1 MRLVIAPLAAL
12 LAMASGLA
20 CGDDDGSSADP
31 SALQGLPWVL
41 VSGLDVEGWEETAPS
56 ATFEDGRVAG
66 STGCNQFT
74 ASYTVAGDA
83 LEIGPIASTRMACP
97 PPADSVERDYV
108 AALEQVRAWRV
119 ENGELMLVDA
129 DETEVLRYQ
138 AATPAGSWQATGFL
152 QGRCVKSLIAGTE
165 ITASFDSSGT
175 LSGSAGC
182 NTYRATYTTDRGG
195 IEITQLAATE
205 KACASPAGLMEQEAA
220 YLAALPTAVRYR
232 VGGRSLELLSAEGT
246 IVVSYTRVPES

>member
-1 MRLVIAPLAAL
+1 MRAPQTLRLSRDAV
-12 LAMASGLA
+12 
-20 CGDDDGSSADP
+20 GSRLRP
-31 SALQGLPWVL
+31 GRRRV
-41 VSGLDVEGWEETAPS
+41 G
-56 ATFEDGRVAG
+56 EDGAERDVRGWQAPG
-66 STGCNQFT
+66 STGCNRFT

-119 ENGELMLVDA
+119 ENEELMLVDA

-138 AATPAGSWQATGFL
+138 AATPSGSWQATGFL
-152 QGRCVKSLIAGTE
+152 QGGAIKSLIAGTE

-182 NTYRATYTTDRGG
+182 NTYRAMYTTDGDG
-195 IEITQLAATE
+195 IEIG
-205 KACASPAGLMEQEAA
+205 PARSDRDGMRVARRDHGA
-220 YLAALPTAVRYR
+220 GGGVSRRLPTAVRYR

-246 IVVSYTRVPES
+246 IVVTYTRVPES